1 MAAPRQTLPAPFC
14 VIRPQISIR
23 RRWGIWKAVALSES
37 AASEVESFDLF
48 ILRMLSASL
57 IFTTLFFPPPVKS
70 PVSSISWWRAERGVP
85 EALSVGLELKPTV
98 PGPITARGRGRFH
111 CSVNGAFPWQ
121 PYSGSIIPPFWT
133 SMGRKVQ
140 PGHLEAHPLPAPFPP
155 DNHPPPT
162 TNRTSPHRLSDL
174 FLPRKD
180 FQMGLIWRIESSQAS
195 SFKMQ
200 ECKKSIKVGNLQQLC
215 SDPITDLPRSQGHV
229 FLLGELEGGEKKQEI
244 DGGFMYSLPCR

>member
-1 MAAPRQTLPAPFC
+1 
-14 VIRPQISIR
+14 
-23 RRWGIWKAVALSES
+23 
-37 AASEVESFDLF
+37 
-48 ILRMLSASL
+48 MLSASL

-85 EALSVGLELKPTV
+85 EAFSVGLELKPTV

-155 DNHPPPT
+155 RQPPT
-162 TNRTSPHRLSDL
+162 PHHQPHITRTD
-174 FLPRKD
+174 FLTYFYHERT
-180 FQMGLIWRIESSQAS
+180 FRWG
-195 SFKMQ
+195 SF
-200 ECKKSIKVGNLQQLC
+200 
-215 SDPITDLPRSQGHV
+215 
-229 FLLGELEGGEKKQEI
+229 GG
-244 DGGFMYSLPCR
+244 